1 MFQYFYHERIRK
13 AVATFGT
20 IFNDIHVQR
29 TAKNGSIIDQT
40 KVPLAYAPKDKYL
53 ERIRENPS
61 LVDNTKVALKLPR
74 MSFEITSLAYDPERI
89 LPKNNNY
96 NKAYGAS
103 TTHSNKIYSPAPYTI
118 FFSLN
123 IYAKLQDDALQIVE
137 QIIPYFNPQYTLTL
151 KPLSGF
157 EDIKED
163 VPITLQS
170 VSFQDDFEGS
180 LEQRRTIIYT
190 LDFGMRVNFH
200 GPIRQDK
207 IIKKTTTDVYID
219 KTSLLTSGED
229 SDGLY
234 VKQITTPNPANA
246 QPFSDFGFTTVTEY
260 YGDSSQ

>member
-13 AVATFGT
+13 SVATFGT
-20 IFNDIHVQR
+20 IFNNIHVQR
-29 TAKNGSIIDQT
+29 RGKTGAVVDQV
-40 KVPLAYAPKDKYL
+40 KVPLSYAPKDKYL

-61 LVDNTKVALKLPR
+61 LVDNTKIALKLPR
-74 MSFEITSLAYDPERI
+74 MSFEITTLAYDTDRV

-96 NKAYGAS
+96 NKTYGNS
-103 TTHSNKIYSPAPYTI
+103 LVSSNKIYSPAPYSI
-118 FFSLN
+118 FFQLN

-151 KPLSGF
+151 KPFG
-157 EDIKED
+157 EYTDIKED

-190 LDFGMRVNFH
+190 LDFSMKVNFH
-200 GPIRQDK
+200 GPFRNTK
-207 IIKKTTTDVYID
+207 IIKKAITDVYLD
-219 KTSLLTSGED
+219 RDTLLTSGSD

-234 VKQITTPNPANA
+234 VKHTTTPNPLNA
-246 QPFSDFGFTTVTEY
+246 EPFSDFGFTINTEY